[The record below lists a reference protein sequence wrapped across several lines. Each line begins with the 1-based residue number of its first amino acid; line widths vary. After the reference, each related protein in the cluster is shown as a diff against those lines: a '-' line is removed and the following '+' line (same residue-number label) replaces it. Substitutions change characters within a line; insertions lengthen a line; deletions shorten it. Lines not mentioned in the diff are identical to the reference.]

1 MKNKRRW
8 IVTAA
13 ALVLILLLFS
23 GCAGMGASKWKPY
36 LGAWAMPGW
45 PAQQMEIT
53 PNGETF
59 LLRVYDSNFFGRNG
73 GVIHN
78 DYSLQPQG
86 EVLVVRTAL
95 GDIPLIYDAKADN
108 LSFSG
113 RTYRRQTPEDAK
125 KLEELKKIK

>member
-13 ALVLILLLFS
+13 ALVSTLFLFS
-23 GCAGMGASKWKPY
+23 GCAGMGASKWKSY

-73 GVIHN
+73 GNGLASMRARLGEIGGALTI
-78 DYSLQPQG
+78 DSAPDRGTRISFTLPLQAGTEPLPT
-86 EVLVVRTAL
+86 LV
-95 GDIPLIYDAKADN
+95 
-108 LSFSG
+108 S
-113 RTYRRQTPEDAK
+113 
-125 KLEELKKIK
+125 